1 VSSAA
6 HGGGR
11 VYVVVVNYRGWRDTI
26 PCLESVLRSDYPD
39 FQVVVCDNGS
49 GDDSLDRLE
58 RWARGVERPAPAAAG
73 DALAPLFEPAL
84 PKPVAFARLSRGA
97 AAAGGDEGCAG
108 ARVVLVD
115 AESNGGFAA
124 GCNVGMRYAL
134 ARGDAAFVW
143 LLNNDAVVRPG
154 ALGALVERL
163 RQRPDAGQCGSRL
176 LAYDAPDR
184 VQCLGGV
191 AYDRWW
197 GRIRPIGVGQPAAA
211 EVDGAAVERAM
222 DYVAGASLMAT
233 RAFIDAVGLM
243 EERYFLYY
251 EELDWATRGRRFAL
265 AYAHDSVV
273 YHREGRSVRAG
284 GQAAPLSE
292 TAEYHGLRNRLAY
305 TRRFFPV
312 ALPTVYLG
320 MVAALL
326 NRVRRGQLRR
336 ATLLARVLVGLP
348 RNAAGLPARGARPAG
363 ARPTARGA

>member
-1 VSSAA
+1 MSAA
-6 HGGGR
+6 VRDGAR

-26 PCLESVLRSDYPD
+26 PCLESVLRSHYRD

-49 GDDSLDRLE
+49 GDDSLERLE
-58 RWARGVERPAPAAAG
+58 RWAAGVEHPSPAAPG

-84 PKPVAFARLSRGA
+84 PKPVAFARLSRAA
-97 AAAGGDEGCAG
+97 AAAGGDETCGA
-108 ARVVLVD
+108 ARVVVVD
-115 AESNGGFAA
+115 AETNAGFAA
-124 GCNVGMRYAL
+124 GCNVGIRYAL

-143 LLNNDAVVRPG
+143 LLNNDAVVRPE

-163 RQRPDAGQCGSRL
+163 RGRPDAGQCGSRI

-184 VQCLGGV
+184 AQCLGGV

-197 GRIRPIGVGQPAAA
+197 GRITPIGAGQPAA
-211 EVDGAAVERAM
+211 VDVDVAAVEQGM

-233 RAFIDAVGLM
+233 REFIHAVGLM

-284 GQAAPLSE
+284 GKAAPLSE

-348 RNAAGLPARGARPAG
+348 RKAAGPPVRGARPAG